1 MATIPEIKTN
11 LFSFSTFR
19 SPDKI
24 DPVEKELYFIE
35 HPDLSQSYFNSCLEI
50 TLILTTLKRF
60 KLTTLKR
67 SMLTTPKRSMLTT

>member
-1 MATIPEIKTN
+1 MPQKHKKACRIKSRN
-11 LFSFSTFR
+11 GQF
-19 SPDKI
+19 
-24 DPVEKELYFIE
+24 V
-35 HPDLSQSYFNSCLEI
+35 EI